1 MFRVYCNFSAILCF
15 QNLFT
20 ANNLKLRQRR
30 IKMLLLKANKYN
42 QILPNKK
49 LAMMPRDFAAIL
61 VRYVINS
68 GGRLGEACKL

>member
-1 MFRVYCNFSAILCF
+1 
-15 QNLFT
+15 
-20 ANNLKLRQRR
+20 
-30 IKMLLLKANKYN
+30 MLLLKANKYN